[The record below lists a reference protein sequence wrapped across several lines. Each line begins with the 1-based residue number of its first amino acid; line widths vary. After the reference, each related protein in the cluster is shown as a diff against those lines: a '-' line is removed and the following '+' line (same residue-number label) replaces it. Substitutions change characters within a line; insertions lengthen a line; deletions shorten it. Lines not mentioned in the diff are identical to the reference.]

1 MKSPLSRSLLQTNT
15 NKKKGD
21 PSSANWRSIPYMTAK
36 KTKFTSMKQL
46 LLLLVLFGIEI
57 NAQSTSETLL
67 PENLKEMSYNEY
79 LGFVKK
85 YHPLVKNANLEI
97 SKAQANLMMARGGFD
112 PKLELDYNQKQ
123 FQGTEY
129 YSILNS
135 SFKIPTWYGIEVK
148 AGFEDNEGYYLNP
161 QNKTPSNGLAALGIS
176 VPLGQ
181 GLLINQRMADLQKA
195 KIQVKLST
203 AEQKLEAITVLY
215 DASIA
220 YFNWKKNY
228 EEKLMYENYTANAQK
243 RYDGIASL
251 IEQGDKP
258 AIDSVEA
265 GINVKSRLLA
275 LEDSKLKLIKAKLEL
290 SNFLWL
296 EDNIPLELS
305 EAIIPEKKLDLTI
318 QETLKTNDLANQ
330 DFSITNHPKIESL
343 QSKIDLLTVDKKLK
357 SNMLL
362 PKIDVGYSYLAQPN
376 PSIPNNSDNY
386 KVGID
391 FYFPLFLRKERG
403 SLKLAQYKIQESE
416 FSRDLEKLQ
425 LTNKINAQ
433 KTELVSLS
441 KQQKLVNKLVADY
454 ETMLK
459 SEERLFTL
467 GESSLF
473 LINSREN
480 TLVSARLSQ
489 IALDNRFYASNS
501 ELYKIMA
508 NPN

>member
-1 MKSPLSRSLLQTNT
+1 MRYLIFIYT
-15 NKKKGD
+15 
-21 PSSANWRSIPYMTAK
+21 
-36 KTKFTSMKQL
+36 
-46 LLLLVLFGIEI
+46 LFGLSIYG
-57 NAQSTSETLL
+57 QSNTESTL
-67 PENLKEMSYNEY
+67 PPNLKEMSYNEY
-79 LGFVKK
+79 LGFVKM

-112 PKLELDYNQKQ
+112 PKLELNYDKKQ

-135 SFKIPTWYGIEVK
+135 SFKIPTWYGIDIK
-148 AGFEDNEGYYLNP
+148 AGFDENEGYYLNP
-161 QNKTPSNGLAALGIS
+161 QNKTPGNGLTSLGIS

-195 KIQVKLST
+195 KIQVKLSQ
-203 AEQKLEAITVLY
+203 AEQKLEAIAVLH
-215 DASIA
+215 DASVA

-228 EEKLMYENYTANAQK
+228 EEYLLYENYSTNAQK
-243 RYDGIASL
+243 RYEGIESL
-251 IEQGDKP
+251 IKQGDKP

-265 GINVKSRLLA
+265 GIVVKNRLLA
-275 LEDSKLKLIKAKLEL
+275 LEDSKLKLTKAKLEL

-296 EDNIPLELS
+296 ENNIPLEL
-305 EAIIPEKKLDLTI
+305 ADVIIPEKKLGQTI
-318 QETLKTNDLANQ
+318 QETLNISNLVNQ
-330 DFSITNHPKIESL
+330 EFSLINHPKIEAL
-343 QSKIDLLTVDKKLK
+343 QSKIDLLTVEKKMK
-357 SNMLL
+357 ANMLL

-376 PSIPNNSDNY
+376 PTKPNSTDNY
-386 KVGID
+386 KVGVD

-416 FSRDLEKLQ
+416 FTRDLEKVQ
-425 LTNKINAQ
+425 LTNKISAQ
-433 KTELVSLS
+433 KTEIQSLT
-441 KQQKLVNKLVADY
+441 KQQKLINKLVTDY
-454 ETMLK
+454 DTMLQ

-473 LINSREN
+473 LINTREN
-480 TLVSARLSQ
+480 NLVSAQLSQ
-489 IALDNRFYASNS
+489 IALENRFYTSNS